1 MHHPHETARPCRGAG
16 RAARTAAGL
25 ALIPALALAGAAP
38 AAAHDELVRTS
49 PGVDETVGTAPERV
63 ALTFSGDLIDGEG
76 IQNLLQVRDAA
87 GNQWQAE
94 PGTVDGPGFSA
105 PLCEGLPNGDYRVAY
120 RVVYSDGHSE
130 ERAFGFAVDDPAA
143 PAEGT
148 APDGCGVAAAPAA
161 SDASTPASAGSG
173 AGTGEASEAPAEQ
186 GSAEAGESA
195 EAGALPAWVWA
206 VGVAGLVVLVAAL
219 ILMGRRARALGHLD
233 DGR

>member
-1 MHHPHETARPCRGAG
+1 MHHPHENARPRRGAG

-130 ERAFGFAVDDPAA
+130 ERAFGFAVDD
-143 PAEGT
+143 
-148 APDGCGVAAAPAA
+148 
-161 SDASTPASAGSG
+161 
-173 AGTGEASEAPAEQ
+173 
-186 GSAEAGESA
+186 
-195 EAGALPAWVWA
+195 
-206 VGVAGLVVLVAAL
+206 
-219 ILMGRRARALGHLD
+219 
-233 DGR
+233 